1 LKEIYETLAQAQ
13 FMNET
18 KSIAIIIMI
27 RKVVAFYICFYLIYL
42 FVLKSGFGEIL
53 IFAKKFSWKEK
64 KYFPG
69 KFVFFDLFIWLKGT
83 CDYWAVFVWLTRGL

>member
-27 RKVVAFYICFYLIYL
+27 RKVVAFLYLFLFNLFICSEKWIRRNFNFCEKIFLKGKKVFSRKIRIFRFIYL
-42 FVLKSGFGEIL
+42 AERHWRLLGGV
-53 IFAKKFSWKEK
+53 
-64 KYFPG
+64 
-69 KFVFFDLFIWLKGT
+69 V
-83 CDYWAVFVWLTRGL
+83 